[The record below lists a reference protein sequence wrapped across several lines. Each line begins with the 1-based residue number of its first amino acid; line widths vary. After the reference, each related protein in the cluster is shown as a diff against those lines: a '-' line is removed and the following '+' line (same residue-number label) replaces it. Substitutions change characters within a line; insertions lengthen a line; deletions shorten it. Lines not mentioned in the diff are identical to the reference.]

1 MGHNYIDL
9 LHIISNI
16 YFAKNENQI
25 LDTVINIFKNNK
37 NLDLNIKYF
46 CSKIKI
52 INLVTHREYSN
63 VLELIIKYDKTQ
75 ITQNIINTSFYKNN
89 YVMNYKLLN
98 QYKINI
104 SNKHE
109 YIKLLKKLLR
119 KSIILNNNNNFKL
132 VCNEIYKIK
141 NKISYIHKVIKP
153 YKHKKNNNHMIKLLI
168 NYPSICLPFKRT
180 YNYPKEIQDII
191 CIIYK
196 IDIPEELI
204 NIICNYYISD
214 YYIY

>member
-1 MGHNYIDL
+1 MGSYYDL
-9 LHIISNI
+9 LLIISDI
-16 YFAKNENQI
+16 YISKNENNI
-25 LDTVINIFKNNK
+25 LDKTTTMLQNNK
-37 NLDLNIKYF
+37 YLNLNIDFF
-46 CSKIKI
+46 CSKIKL
-52 INLVTHREYSN
+52 INLVIYREYSN
-63 VLELIIKYDKTQ
+63 VLELIIKYDNTQ

-109 YIKLLKKLLR
+109 YIKLLNKLLR

-141 NKISYIHKVIKP
+141 KKITYIHKLLKR
-153 YKHKKNNNHMIKLLI
+153 YKKNNNPMIKLLI

-180 YNYPKEIQDII
+180 YNYPKEIEDILFL
-191 CIIYK
+191 IYQ
-196 IDIPEELI
+196 IDLPEELI
-204 NIICNYYISD
+204 NIICNYYISN